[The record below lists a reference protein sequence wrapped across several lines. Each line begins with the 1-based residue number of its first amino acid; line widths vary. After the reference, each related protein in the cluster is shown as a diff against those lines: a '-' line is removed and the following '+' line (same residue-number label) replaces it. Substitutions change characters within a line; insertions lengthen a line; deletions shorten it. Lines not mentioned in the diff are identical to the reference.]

1 VSWTSI
7 YDDPTSVFAVV
18 RNQRGRYAIWPVG
31 QAIPGGWERAG
42 FTGAKADCLA
52 WIGSADVD
60 GGR

>member
-1 VSWTSI
+1 MTWTSV

-18 RNQRGRYAIWPVG
+18 RNQQGRNSIWPAG
-31 QAIPGGWERAG
+31 RAMPDGWEWAG